1 MLAQSTAIQAY
12 QLRPGGTRARLS
24 ILRMEAIETA
34 KAPLYAGTDRIKS
47 WRDVR
52 AYTLGGYASAF
63 GHGLFGGS
71 QGEGRAKTSIW
82 YTHSG
87 EYFRNETDAHEFSN
101 DYGRRYIDHTG
112 WYTDTEASEM
122 AIGIVAQLPHGR
134 YIAGYRWTSNDERVY
149 FPEIFSGE
157 DAQKEAARMADE
169 HARVFAEDARE
180 DAERFD
186 AMQEIE
192 GEIDDAR
199 EELREKLALRNHP
212 KFSRARE
219 EAKRLIAR
227 IRDKRETLQNDYS
240 DLR

>member
-24 ILRMEAIETA
+24 ILRMQAIETA

-63 GHGLFGGS
+63 GHGLFNGS

-87 EYFRNETDAHEFSN
+87 EYFRHECDADNVDGS
-101 DYGRRYIDHTG
+101 GIDHSG
-112 WYTDTEASEM
+112 WYTDTDQSEF
-122 AIGIVAQLPHGR
+122 AIGIVAFLTHGR
-134 YIAGYRWTSNDERVY
+134 MIAGYRWTSNDERVY
-149 FPEIFSGE
+149 FPEVFTGE
-157 DAQKEAARMADE
+157 KADIEAARMADE

-212 KFSRARE
+212 KFTRARE